1 MAMALKVLRLR
12 LVMLSEQQQIL
23 MAITSLTRHVSALQ
37 LTLCLVSMHYFLV
50 PCENLEEFKS
60 LAFQSGAVLTF

>member
-1 MAMALKVLRLR
+1 MALALKVLRLR

-23 MAITSLTRHVSALQ
+23 MAITSLTRHVSAIQ
-37 LTLCLVSMHYFLV
+37 LTLRFVSMHYVLV

-60 LAFQSGAVLTF
+60 LAFQSGAVFTF